1 MQSEHVVD
9 EHAVDEHV
17 VDEKENVDA
26 TTAAS
31 VQVDR
36 ACNTS
41 WRGSTSQVA
50 LLVIL
55 ILFLSL
61 FPPHPYPYSPPYP
74 CPYSYRSCNKYHGGG
89 QHLR

>member
-1 MQSEHVVD
+1 MQSEHVLD
-9 EHAVDEHV
+9 ENV
-17 VDEKENVDA
+17 VNENETVDA

-50 LLVIL
+50 F